1 MNILFVHEVSW
12 FNKVVYE
19 MHDIPE
25 LLSLRGHDV
34 RFVDFDEG
42 KPRARWRPVTTLE
55 SRAHVGS
62 TVQVTTGPRILP
74 AIFGRLLALAA
85 QPLLVLYLFFRQRP
99 DIVVT
104 YSIPTSGW
112 QLTAICRMLRIPI
125 VARVIDVSHVLRKTR
140 FTKFI
145 KWAEHFV
152 YKHADFV
159 STHNDVLLKYC
170 QALGARPAESSVILP
185 GVDLVRFSPRAPSP
199 DLLNQIGITE
209 KDKVILFMGTLFRFS
224 GLHELITRLTPE
236 FRCNPNLKFL
246 ILGDGEDMDRLRSQ
260 SKVAGLHEQVIFTG
274 RIEYHSL
281 SDYLQLGAV
290 AVLPFQQELVTHA
303 ALPAKVL
310 QYLACG
316 LPTVSTRLDGL
327 QSIVGPD
334 DGVVFA
340 SSIDEMA
347 TQALR
352 LLYDQSRL
360 AHLATRARAFVT
372 QNCNWSTQIGEFEQ
386 LLASLQR

>member
-19 MHDIPE
+19 MHDFPE

-42 KPRARWRPVTTLE
+42 KSRARWRPITTVE

-62 TVQVTTGPRILP
+62 AVQVTTGPRILP

-85 QPLLVLYLFFRQRP
+85 QPFLVLILVMQKRP

-112 QLTAICRMLRIPI
+112 QLTAMCKMLRIPV

-152 YKHADFV
+152 YRYADFV
-159 STHNDVLLKYC
+159 STHNEVLLKYC
-170 QALGARPAESSVILP
+170 QALGARPTESSVILP
-185 GVDLVRFSPRAPSP
+185 GVDLVRFSPRTPSQN
-199 DLLNQIGITE
+199 LLNQLGITDQ
-209 KDKVILFMGTLFRFS
+209 DKVILFMGTLFRFS

-236 FRCNPNLKFL
+236 FRCDPNLKFL
-246 ILGDGEDMDRLRSQ
+246 ILGDGEDMDRLRCLTQ
-260 SKVAGLHEQVIFTG
+260 VAELDKQIILTG
-274 RIEYHSL
+274 RIEYHLL
-281 SDYLQLGAV
+281 SDYLQLGTV

-334 DGVVFA
+334 DGVVFT
-340 SSIDEMA
+340 SSLDEMA
-347 TQALR
+347 TQTLR
-352 LLYDQSRL
+352 LLYDQGRL
-360 AHLATRARAFVT
+360 SHLATRARAFVT
-372 QNCNWSTQIGEFEQ
+372 QNCNWSAQIREFEQ
-386 LLASLQR
+386 LLASLQ